1 MTPRPSRLL
10 RELRAGLN
18 PCTLKFNLNDPRI
31 IEMAGLSGASAVW
44 LCNELGGAMRDAQVN
59 VSLLFTVA
67 AAGLLGCAVLLMGV
81 KPNAP
86 RIASANT
93 LS

>member
-1 MTPRPSRLL
+1 
-10 RELRAGLN
+10 
-18 PCTLKFNLNDPRI
+18 
-31 IEMAGLSGASAVW
+31 
-44 LCNELGGAMRDAQVN
+44 MRDAQVN

-86 RIASANT
+86 RVASANT

>member
-1 MTPRPSRLL
+1 
-10 RELRAGLN
+10 
-18 PCTLKFNLNDPRI
+18 
-31 IEMAGLSGASAVW
+31 MAGLSGASAVW

-86 RIASANT
+86 RGAGAKVTS
-93 LS
+93 